1 MAKEN
6 DRSIESVTNLSMA
19 DTIDLQNQSAPSAKD
34 HTRQPARP
42 SALGEGPPAP
52 HQADALKH
60 VEQELSEQHGRSP
73 RASQDLSGKE
83 LQLLHEDGD
92 GYGSTDGIGQDSNN
106 LLRNA
111 GANGADEDGGDGD
124 GDEGMDDDLMDKISS
139 SPSIGDD
146 GGYHLP
152 LPWPSPAENAPSPK
166 SPLDDF
172 SSPFSET
179 PTHFP
184 LSFPRNEQ
192 DQTPSKDHHQ
202 KGEYTKDRET
212 PFAMDDLNAESRDGP
227 SFGTSEQRDSRFQE
241 EFEDMEDSYEAD
253 FDPNDFRH
261 LLLPADDPLLD
272 NSFDDA
278 PLSPSSTASSGSTGS
293 SSPESTNSWDE
304 KKMDVNDDDD
314 TGDVSFLDDP
324 RFIDSGWGGEC
335 LREIEDIDFEFVYA
349 LHTFVATVEGQANAT
364 KGDTMVLLDDSN
376 SYWWLVRVVKD
387 TSIGRSGLLH

>member
-1 MAKEN
+1 
-6 DRSIESVTNLSMA
+6 MA

-52 HQADALKH
+52 HQASALKH

-111 GANGADEDGGDGD
+111 GVNRSAEDDVGDAD
-124 GDEGMDDDLMDKISS
+124 GDEGMDDDLTDKISS

-152 LPWPSPAENAPSPK
+152 LPWPGRVASFHSNPSPAENATSPNP
-166 SPLDDF
+166 PLDDF
-172 SSPFSET
+172 SSSPFSET
-179 PTHFP
+179 PAHFP

-192 DQTPSKDHHQ
+192 DETPSKDHHR
-202 KGEYTKDRET
+202 KGRYTEDRKTLPAVDE
-212 PFAMDDLNAESRDGP
+212 LQLESRDRP
-227 SFGTSEQRDSRFQE
+227 RPLISEQRDSHLQE
-241 EFEDMEDSYEAD
+241 DFEDLEDSYEVDLDPDD
-253 FDPNDFRH
+253 FQH
-261 LLLPADDPLLD
+261 LLLPANDPLLD

-278 PLSPSSTASSGSTGS
+278 PLSPPSTASNTSTRS
-293 SSPESTNSWDE
+293 SSPASITSGNE
-304 KKMDVNDDDD
+304 KKTDTKDDD
-314 TGDVSFLDDP
+314 TEDVSFVDDP

-335 LREIEDIDFEFVYA
+335 LRETEDIDFEFVYA

-364 KGDTMVLLDDSN
+364 KGDTMVLLDDTN

-387 TSIGRSGLLH
+387 TSIGKAHLLH